1 MTEEV
6 TDLKRTVQEKENDL
20 QHLQGENKLRME
32 ELRAAA
38 DDVANMPREQ
48 QLVNGELTRVAA
60 ERDTLT
66 QQLRDTKVRATTT
79 DESR

>member
-1 MTEEV
+1 MQEHLRLANRQLKEMTEEV

-38 DDVANMPREQ
+38 DDVAAKAESMRNAVGDLLSEAR
-48 QLVNGELTRVAA
+48 RV
-60 ERDTLT
+60 
-66 QQLRDTKVRATTT
+66 V
-79 DESR
+79 